1 MMPIRKNYDQNW
13 LPSLF
18 SDFFDTDWMPRMNT
32 TSPAVNVTEDEQE
45 YKIEVAAPGM
55 TKEDFQVSLSDEDH
69 LTISLEK
76 KNEKD
81 EKSEDN
87 KRYLRREFSYS
98 QFQQTLALPED
109 VDREQISASVTDGVL
124 TIDLRKK
131 AIEAQAPTSR
141 TIEIR

>member
-76 KNEKD
+76 KDEKN

-131 AIEAQAPTSR
+131 AIEAKAPTSR

>member
-76 KNEKD
+76 KNEKN

-131 AIEAQAPTSR
+131 AIEAKAPTSR